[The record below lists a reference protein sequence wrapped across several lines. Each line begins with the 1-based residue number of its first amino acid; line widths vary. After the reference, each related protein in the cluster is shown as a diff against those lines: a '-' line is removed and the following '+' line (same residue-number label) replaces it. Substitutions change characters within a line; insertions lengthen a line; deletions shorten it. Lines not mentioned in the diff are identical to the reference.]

1 MIVKKSDP
9 DFRANARWNIIP
21 SHMGTLY
28 VVATPIGNLE
38 DVTLRAL
45 RTLRE
50 VCLIASEDTR
60 KTRKLLAAHSI
71 STSITSYNEVNKRA
85 KLGYVLS
92 CLQDRDVA
100 IVSEAGMPGLSDPGY
115 ELIGSAIAAGICVV
129 PIPGPSVVLT
139 ALAVS
144 GLPIHQFA
152 YLGFLP
158 RTRGARRRA
167 FSAIEAEPRTVVLFE
182 APHRIRESLKDMMEV
197 LGDRRLAVCREM
209 TKIHEEV
216 FRGKVSDAI
225 EHFANPR
232 GEFTLVVAGKEA
244 LAEQR
249 DITDDL
255 CAEVISLCGQ
265 GMRLKEAVACV
276 AAASGVSKRAL
287 YDRCKP
293 KRSTGQEKNKCAVDV
308 CR

>member
-1 MIVKKSDP
+1 
-9 DFRANARWNIIP
+9 
-21 SHMGTLY
+21 MGMLY

-50 VCLIASEDTR
+50 VSLIAAEDTR
-60 KTRKLLAAHSI
+60 KTRKLLSANGI
-71 STSITSYNEVNKRA
+71 STPLTSYSEANKRA
-85 KLGYVLS
+85 KLGYIVA

-115 ELIGSAIAAGICVV
+115 ELVGAAVAKGIRVV
-129 PIPGPSVVLT
+129 PIPGPSAVL
-139 ALAVS
+139 AAVAVS
-144 GLPIHQFA
+144 GLPAHQFV
-152 YLGFLP
+152 YMGFLP
-158 RTRGARRRA
+158 RTRSARKRV
-167 FSAIEAEPRTVVLFE
+167 FSGIEAEPRTFVVFE

-197 LGDRRLAVCREM
+197 LGDRQVAVCREM

-225 EHFANPR
+225 EHFVNPR
-232 GEFTLVVAGKEA
+232 GEFTLVIAGRELRA
-244 LAEQR
+244 QDG
-249 DITDDL
+249 DISDDL
-255 CAEVISLCGQ
+255 CLEVKSLCDQ
-265 GMRLKEAVACV
+265 GRRLKEAVACV
-276 AAASGVSKRAL
+276 AVASGVSKRTL

-293 KRSTGQEKNKCAVDV
+293 DRSTGREKNKCVVDV